1 MVTKEELRAAAS
13 DMGVNLYEDQ
23 EDDIWDDVNKKI
35 LLNEGRKCGK
45 TATVEFR
52 QARILLNL
60 DVKANGVRGGLA
72 IAGDESQG
80 AQLILQGAAD
90 VLEVLGWQFT
100 SDRTKKSQEKQI
112 FYLAR
117 NELQMPNG
125 NRSLVLTSKFGGR
138 TIRKYSFY
146 ELDIDEADLIPNE
159 AQFYEAIKACMAR
172 YDGTLLLESTPNLE
186 GNRKT
191 YFAKAFF
198 GQEPGWKV
206 RHIPTTARP
215 HISAEWI
222 KREYAGK
229 AREYQREILAM
240 YVSDIGAV
248 FPNEIIQS
256 CFSETPIEW
265 QADVAFIGAQYA
277 SFQTDTSVIAENFYK
292 DGICNIRIGLIP
304 HFARRITEVEN
315 EIATMVT
322 RSGIRRVVINTT
334 MGTAPLQSM
343 AELIGAE
350 MVVGVANHDIVQEM
364 EGVRKKYMKED
375 LYVNML
381 KLMERGRIRFDDRRI
396 VEAFMDV
403 KHDYNKRSKQLY
415 IIGNDI
421 TDAIARAI
429 FPIWGRTEW
438 LESEKPKI
446 FFEKYK

>member
-1 MVTKEELRAAAS
+1 M
-13 DMGVNLYEDQ
+13 
-23 EDDIWDDVNKKI
+23 
-35 LLNEGRKCGK
+35 
-45 TATVEFR
+45 
-52 QARILLNL
+52 
-60 DVKANGVRGGLA
+60 
-72 IAGDESQG
+72 
-80 AQLILQGAAD
+80 
-90 VLEVLGWQFT
+90 LEVLGWQFT

-315 EIATMVT
+315 EL
-322 RSGIRRVVINTT
+322 G
-334 MGTAPLQSM
+334 
-343 AELIGAE
+343 
-350 MVVGVANHDIVQEM
+350 
-364 EGVRKKYMKED
+364 
-375 LYVNML
+375 
-381 KLMERGRIRFDDRRI
+381 
-396 VEAFMDV
+396 
-403 KHDYNKRSKQLY
+403 
-415 IIGNDI
+415 
-421 TDAIARAI
+421 
-429 FPIWGRTEW
+429 
-438 LESEKPKI
+438 SEENGYLFK
-446 FFEKYK
+446 